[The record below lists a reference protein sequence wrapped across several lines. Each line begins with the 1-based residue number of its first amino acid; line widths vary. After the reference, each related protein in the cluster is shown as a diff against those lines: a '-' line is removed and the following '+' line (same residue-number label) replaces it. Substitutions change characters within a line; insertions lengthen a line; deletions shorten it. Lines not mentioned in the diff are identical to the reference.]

1 MKSDKIGSYPSVVRL
16 GSKEV
21 EGIFTDE
28 VIVQEKIDGSQFSF
42 GIDKD
47 GNLKMRSK
55 NAEISSENHQGMF
68 AKAVEWC
75 EANKDKFNPWFTYR
89 GEYLQSPKHNIM
101 RYDRVPKGNIII
113 FDITFGDDVWLEYDS
128 MVEEADRIGL
138 ECVPQYAKGNITKQF
153 VEANKDEWLSS
164 ESVLGGNVEGFVIKN
179 YAVLTPFNTASMAKV
194 VRENFQEIGK
204 MNRRAKSSG
213 ESFEWFDDKYVT
225 VARWNKAYQHLKEQ
239 ELIQGNMSDVGR
251 LIKEVNVDVLKECTE
266 DIKED
271 LFKIYWKRLAK
282 RLSNGLA
289 EWYDNKLNEPDEDDD
304 EDFLKDVPYVSFS
317 NEEIRNMKED
327 HPFYKYIKHLKE

>member
-1 MKSDKIGSYPSVVRL
+1 MDGKIKSYPSVVRL
-16 GSKEV
+16 GSR
-21 EGIFTDE
+21 GIEDIFNGNV
-28 VIVQEKIDGSQFSF
+28 VIQEKIDGSQFSF

-101 RYDRVPKGNIII
+101 RYERVPKGNIII

-153 VEANKDEWLSS
+153 VEANKDEWLSR

-204 MNRRAKSSG
+204 MNRRAKTGG
-213 ESFEWFDDKYVT
+213 EDFEWFDDKYVT
-225 VARWNKAYQHLKEQ
+225 EARWNKAYQHLKEQ

-251 LIKEVNVDVLKECTE
+251 LIKEVNVDVLKECAE

>member
-16 GSKEV
+16 GSREV

-101 RYDRVPKGNIII
+101 RYERVPKGNIII

-138 ECVPQYAKGNITKQF
+138 ECVPKYAKGNITKQF
-153 VEANKDEWLSS
+153 VEANKDEWLSR

-179 YAVLTPFNTASMAKV
+179 YAVLTPSNTASMAKV
-194 VRENFQEIGK
+194 VRENFQEIGE

-225 VARWNKAYQHLKEQ
+225 EARWNKAYQHLKEQ
-239 ELIQGNMSDVGR
+239 GLIQGDMSDVGR

-266 DIKED
+266 DIKAD

-289 EWYDNKLNEPDEDDD
+289 EWYGDKLNEPDEDD